1 MQHPQYHVP
10 NQQPYP
16 KALSFSLI
24 VWILGHVGI
33 SLVAFGGFFGYGF
46 LMYAFD
52 PHGKAPMYVINLLLL
67 LYLVVVMAV
76 IAWHQ
81 SIALTSGSYYVRHW
95 GKTRI
100 GYGSLGIAM
109 IFLFTSAHKNPTS
122 FMLATG
128 AFWIGAGIVQAW
140 VLSQRRGQ
148 PSGLWLLAG
157 VSAAIVETLP
167 MVINQGTPSFLLGAS
182 TYVIVTGIIAKL
194 KHPR

>member
-1 MQHPQYHVP
+1 MQHPQFYVP

-16 KALSFSLI
+16 KKPSFSLI

-33 SLVAFGGFFGYGF
+33 SVLAFGGFFVYGF

-52 PHGKAPMYVINLLLL
+52 PHGKSSIYVTHLLIFF
-67 LYLVVVMAV
+67 YLAIAMAV
-76 IAWHQ
+76 LTWLQ
-81 SIALTSGSYYVRHW
+81 STALTSAGYQVRHW
-95 GKTRI
+95 GKATI
-100 GYGSLGIAM
+100 GYGSIGIAAV
-109 IFLFTSAHKNPTS
+109 FLFTSANKNPTS
-122 FMLATG
+122 FILAAG

-157 VSAAIVETLP
+157 VSAAIVEAIP
-167 MVINQGTPSFLLGAS
+167 MLINRGTPSFLLGAS
-182 TYVIVTGIIAKL
+182 TYVVVTGIIAKL